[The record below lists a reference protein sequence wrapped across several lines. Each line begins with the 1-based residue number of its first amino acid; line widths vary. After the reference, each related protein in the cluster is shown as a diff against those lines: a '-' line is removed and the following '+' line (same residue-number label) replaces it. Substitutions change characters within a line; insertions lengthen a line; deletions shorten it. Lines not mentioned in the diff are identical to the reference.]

1 MNGSTHIVLKLRVQ
15 QGMSERYIDNTKRPK
30 PQDTQIG
37 ILKVYAFY
45 QKIQQRGS
53 DPGHSA
59 DGVTYL
65 SIKIHPKS
73 CCIFPLKVAATLLNG
88 LRKGAVGA

>member
-1 MNGSTHIVLKLRVQ
+1 
-15 QGMSERYIDNTKRPK
+15 MSERYIDNTKRPK

-53 DPGHSA
+53 DPGQST

-73 CCIFPLKVAATLLNG
+73 CIFPLKVATTLLNG